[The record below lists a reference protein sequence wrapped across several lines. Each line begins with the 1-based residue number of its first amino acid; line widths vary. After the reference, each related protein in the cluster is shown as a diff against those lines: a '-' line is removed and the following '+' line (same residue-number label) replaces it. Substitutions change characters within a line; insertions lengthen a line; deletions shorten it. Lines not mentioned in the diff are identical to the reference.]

1 MTGKEVAGT
10 VGEVCPGGGEG
21 WAPLRGEITPSASR
35 QQMWVTCVCV
45 CVQKCVSSL
54 LVTDHKLTHAVGAIN
69 ENSQHRWLF

>member
-10 VGEVCPGGGEG
+10 AGEVCPGGGEG
-21 WAPLRGEITPSASR
+21 WAPLRGKITPSW

-45 CVQKCVSSL
+45 QKCVSSH
-54 LVTDHKLTHAVGAIN
+54 LVTDHKLTHVAGAIN